1 MSLKDQFLSLQSKL
15 KIEPVTIE
23 GMTEPVYVRTLT
35 GRERDA
41 FEASCFQQKG
51 KNREIN
57 TENLRAKLLVRSICD
72 ADGQRLFTDADVNLL
87 GNMPADVLDTLF
99 AKAQELS
106 GLGTKDVEEMVGN

>member
-1 MSLKDQFLSLQSKL
+1 MNLKDQFLALQNKL
-15 KIEPVTIE
+15 KIESVKVD
-23 GMTEPVYVRTLT
+23 GMTDPVYVRTLT

-51 KNREIN
+51 KDRVLN

-72 ADGQRLFTDADVNLL
+72 ASGERLFTDADVVLL
-87 GNMPADVLDTLF
+87 GNMPSDVLDTLF

-106 GLGTKDVEEMVGN
+106 GLGAKDVEEMVGN